1 MTATAHAQSRSLGSG
16 GVFIEHATL
25 SEADLVWLI
34 GVERL
39 VLWNVSVPS
48 DFLGRLPSLWWID
61 WRGGSVK
68 QGISHIQSCQ
78 KLRYLALNQIRGLSE
93 LSFIQSLTALEM
105 INFYGLPKLSSLPS
119 MSKFSKLRRAQ
130 LGQMKSLPS
139 IGPVLAAPKLQELV
153 LHNHVR
159 VSPDDVQTMRDH
171 PHLSAF
177 EWFGENIPV
186 KMWEPVRK
194 AVGLPL
200 AKAIHP
206 EEWFGLPQ

>member
-1 MTATAHAQSRSLGSG
+1 MTATAQAQSRNLGSG

-25 SEADLVWLI
+25 TEADLVWLAT
-34 GVERL
+34 VERL
-39 VLWNVSVPS
+39 VLWDVSVPS
-48 DFLGRLPSLWWID
+48 DFLARLPSLWWID

-78 KLRYLALNQIRGLSE
+78 KLRYLALNQIRGLSD
-93 LSFIQSLTALEM
+93 LIFIMNLTALEM
-105 INFYGLPKLSSLPS
+105 INFYGLSKVVSLPS

-139 IGPVLAAPKLQELV
+139 IGAVLSAPNLQELQ
-153 LHNHVR
+153 LHNHVG
-159 VSPDDVQTMRDH
+159 VSSDDVQAMRDH
-171 PHLSAF
+171 PNLSAF

-200 AKAIHP
+200 AKAMHP
-206 EEWFGLPQ
+206 EEWFGLPH